1 MQMFSISVTKLKTFN
16 ALTRLYKIG
25 NWQLVT
31 TLPVGLLI
39 LERGGGLKDLVN
51 AIILSPL
58 IKKTDNLFP
67 VEKRCTIQNLLS
79 VTYQASWLFPFFR
92 LLWEFFV
99 KISNFPPPHPPQKS
113 QTKWIIYL
121 NCGQWLKVVSYGIF
135 FYNLLQRSGIFFN

>member
-25 NWQLVT
+25 NWQVVT

-39 LERGGGLKDLVN
+39 LERGGGDLKDLVN

-67 VEKRCTIQNLLS
+67 VEKRCMIQNLLS
-79 VTYQASWLFPFFR
+79 VTYQAS
-92 LLWEFFV
+92 
-99 KISNFPPPHPPQKS
+99 
-113 QTKWIIYL
+113 
-121 NCGQWLKVVSYGIF
+121 
-135 FYNLLQRSGIFFN
+135 

>member
-25 NWQLVT
+25 NWQVVT

-39 LERGGGLKDLVN
+39 LERGGVKDLVN

-67 VEKRCTIQNLLS
+67 VEKRCVIQNLLS
-79 VTYQASWLFPFFR
+79 VTYQAS
-92 LLWEFFV
+92 
-99 KISNFPPPHPPQKS
+99 
-113 QTKWIIYL
+113 
-121 NCGQWLKVVSYGIF
+121 
-135 FYNLLQRSGIFFN
+135 